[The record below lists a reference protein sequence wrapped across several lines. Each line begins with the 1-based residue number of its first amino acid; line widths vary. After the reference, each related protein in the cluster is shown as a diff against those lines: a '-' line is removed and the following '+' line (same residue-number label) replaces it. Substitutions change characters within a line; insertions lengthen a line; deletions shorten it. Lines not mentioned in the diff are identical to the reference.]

1 MDFMPNSREEIAHML
16 DGTIDWEWG
25 ENANT
30 TEAIDYV
37 YNNCTDLDDY
47 DCHLGKFLDVLHTS
61 GLWYEGWLWEKFW
74 IDYVLAQYLLSINDS
89 PDEYSLS
96 PKAIE
101 AAKKRMSCVVCQD
114 IGSLEFPDGS
124 GNYVNCACTLTG
136 E

>member
-1 MDFMPNSREEIAHML
+1 MEHMPNSREEIAHML
-16 DGTIDWEWG
+16 DGTTDWEWS

-30 TEAIDYV
+30 TDAIDYV

-47 DCHLGKFLDVLHTS
+47 NHHINKFSRHSTCPS
-61 GLWYEGWLWEKFW
+61 GLWYEGWLWEKLW
-74 IDYVLAQYLLSINDS
+74 SDYVLAQYLLSINDS

-101 AAKKRMSCVVCQD
+101 AAKIRLSDVVLYSWFTDCIRQSRKVA
-114 IGSLEFPDGS
+114 IRHLLSQE
-124 GNYVNCACTLTG
+124 